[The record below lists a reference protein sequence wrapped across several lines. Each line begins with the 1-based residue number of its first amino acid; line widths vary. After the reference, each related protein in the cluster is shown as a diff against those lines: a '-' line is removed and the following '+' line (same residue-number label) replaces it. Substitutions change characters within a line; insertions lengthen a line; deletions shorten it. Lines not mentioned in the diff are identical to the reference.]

1 MLLLNIKRW
10 SGREDSNP
18 RPTVPKVV
26 GRLARIKKLNYV
38 ATYGDFLGAAITR
51 LADDTVRLD
60 HTEQLLIELKRRR
73 VITGRKM
80 VQKLGQHLK
89 EINASA

>member
-1 MLLLNIKRW
+1 MQVSLKTKSSATKSRH
-10 SGREDSNP
+10 SVSD
-18 RPTVPKVV
+18 VV
-26 GRLARIKKLNYV
+26 GRLARIKKLDYV

-51 LADDTVRLD
+51 LADDAVRLD

-89 EINASA
+89 EINARA

>member
-1 MLLLNIKRW
+1 MQVSLKAK
-10 SGREDSNP
+10 
-18 RPTVPKVV
+18 PTATRARHSVSDVV
-26 GRLARIKKLNYV
+26 VRLARIKKLHYV

-51 LADDTVRLD
+51 LADDAVMLD
-60 HTEQLLIELKRRR
+60 QTEQLLIELKRRR

-89 EINASA
+89 EINARA